1 MPQTPYSIQTVR
13 NLPEVRELKNVRC
26 LSSLIWLEKFLDK
39 RNYELIQIDTD
50 SLDLWLSWDSLE
62 EAVFPAMTKEF
73 RACKKRTE
81 RARAGTFHAGVRGHL
96 RNRAVQQVLFHGGR
110 EKKGESVPE
119 GKLKAP
125 KQNALGAVQ
134 SRAGGG
140 RRHRQPQTE
149 EWEWTKWRCAPISKK
164 H

>member
-1 MPQTPYSIQTVR
+1 MRFPGRGGFPRHGERV
-13 NLPEVRELKNVRC
+13 P
-26 LSSLIWLEKFLDK
+26 SL
-39 RNYELIQIDTD
+39 Q
-50 SLDLWLSWDSLE
+50 
-62 EAVFPAMTKEF
+62 
-73 RACKKRTE
+73 KRTE

-119 GKLKAP
+119 GELKAP

-140 RRHRQPQTE
+140 RRHRQPRTE
-149 EWEWTKWRCAPISKK
+149 E
-164 H
+164 

>member
-1 MPQTPYSIQTVR
+1 M
-13 NLPEVRELKNVRC
+13 
-26 LSSLIWLEKFLDK
+26 
-39 RNYELIQIDTD
+39 
-50 SLDLWLSWDSLE
+50 
-62 EAVFPAMTKEF
+62 
-73 RACKKRTE
+73 
-81 RARAGTFHAGVRGHL
+81 
-96 RNRAVQQVLFHGGR
+96 QQVLFHGGR

-149 EWEWTKWRCAPISKK
+149 E
-164 H
+164 